1 MKTYQIKNKPCSC
14 AKLLLCLILS
24 SCILFGLS
32 SCGSTHKTA
41 ADPAISAEETDTS
54 ESSDESSQADQE
66 VSSNSEPL
74 TVDDAPQSITGY
86 GAIGALDDTDLSLL
100 DMLTYAV
107 QDEYLARGE
116 YLAIMEEYGD
126 SNPYKNIAAAEEKH
140 LSLLKGVYDS
150 YELVFPDDTSS
161 EHIVVPDSL
170 LEAAETGVN
179 AEIDN
184 IAMYKLFLTYNLPD
198 DVEEVFTALRDASES
213 HLMAFQK
220 QVEKLS

>member
-1 MKTYQIKNKPCSC
+1 MKIYQISNKFFSC
-14 AKLLLCLILS
+14 AKLLLCLALS

-32 SCGSTHKTA
+32 SCGLTPKSATDSA
-41 ADPAISAEETDTS
+41 ASAQETDTS
-54 ESSDESSQADQE
+54 ESSDESSQANE

-74 TVDDAPQSITGY
+74 TVDDATQSITGY

-116 YLAIMEEYGD
+116 YLAIMDEYGD

-184 IAMYKLFLTYNLPD
+184 IAMYKLFLSYNLPD